1 MALLTALAGLLVF
14 SHRLAAPSPWRDEA
28 VTVAVVRRSAAQI
41 ADLVRE
47 VDLVHAPYY
56 FLAHA
61 LLGRDADVVD
71 VRRISVVA
79 AALTAAALCGT
90 ARRAVLASPG
100 GVGPGAARLA
110 GLTAALVWV
119 ATPFASRYA
128 QEARPYALA
137 ALLVTVSTYCLLRR
151 WWAAYALTL
160 LLLTAVNSTALLVLL
175 AHAGWTLASP
185 GTRRRAALAAAA
197 GLALSAPLLLAQS
210 RQRGQVAFLQ
220 PPAPADL
227 LGHATFALGGTAG
240 ALLAAAVAVAACVLA
255 RARRAVLLG
264 VLWGVAWVPLLWL
277 VSQVQPLWTTRYL
290 VPVAPGTCLLLAT
303 VVTAGWGATRSA
315 RSARGAR
322 VLPAA
327 GLAAGLVAGTAVAGW
342 HMQVVFRD
350 SAIGHGEDLR
360 GTAELIAEGARPGD
374 GLLFVPD
381 GEYRYRVVTQLYPE
395 AFAGLE
401 DLALAEPAATSGTLV
416 GVPREP
422 AEVARALA
430 GVDRVWV
437 VGGPGELLAATPADA
452 ATVVALQGWEVVQEA
467 DRRAFSVRLVE
478 PAATPEPV
486 TTTPSP

>member
-1 MALLTALAGLLVF
+1 MF

-47 VDLVHAPYY
+47 VDLVHAPHY

-71 VRRISVVA
+71 VRWISVVA
-79 AALTAAALCGT
+79 AALTAAALYGT

-100 GVGPGAARLA
+100 GGPDGGVGPGLARLA

-160 LLLTAVNSTALLVLL
+160 LLITAVNSTALLVLL

-240 ALLAAAVAVAACVLA
+240 ALLAAAAAVVACVLA

-277 VSQVQPLWTTRYL
+277 LSQVHPLWTTRYL

-315 RSARGAR
+315 RRARA
-322 VLPAA
+322 LPARPGVPA
-327 GLAAGLVAGTAVAGW
+327 VGLAAALVAGTAAAGW

-401 DLALAEPAATSGTLV
+401 DLALAEPAAASGTLV

-422 AEVARALA
+422 AQVAAALA
-430 GVDRVWV
+430 RVDRVWV

-452 ATVVALQGWEVVQEA
+452 ATIVALQGWEVVQEA
-467 DRRAFSVRLVE
+467 DRRAFSVRLME
-478 PAATPEPV
+478 PAGAPEPV